1 MQGSLVVKVCCFFLL
16 SSFFSPTLS
25 AQTRSKYPASI
36 EEILA
41 LPEHEIDL
49 GIACLVLAKDAYPK
63 LKIEVFDKGID
74 FIARRIE
81 YLNKGTTDPVARIG
95 LLNTY
100 FFRPG
105 WWNDSVTF
113 TYDLDDLEA
122 AKTENQFLNGILAT
136 KKGSCVTMAML
147 YLVVADR
154 LGWPIKPVRSARH
167 FFCRYIEEGFTEN
180 NIEATCG
187 GGYLS
192 DQDYIDQVNIPEK
205 AVKNGVYLRTLTK
218 KEYIAS
224 ILQNNV
230 RYFEEKK
237 RDLDKALYYCKLS
250 ASLDSTFSGAYWNL
264 GQLIFDK
271 ATELDSLR
279 YEKIL
284 ALKARFYYQPQS
296 PQPQF
301 SARATYPPRYKTLPA
316 PSSLTMNERIE
327 SMKPKPLIFQK
338 QQKPSPQVFDQKR
351 EIDNAI
357 GESILQAEIQSIN
370 DEYGSIIKELIAESK
385 HWKNKAKELGIV
397 LKFPEEFF
405 LKQAKAIE
413 EFKRT
418 GKY

>member
-1 MQGSLVVKVCCFFLL
+1 MLSARFFRGRIFCLL
-16 SSFFSPTLS
+16 SFLFCIFSSPLP
-25 AQTRSKYPASI
+25 AQTRANYPESI
-36 EEILA
+36 EQILA
-41 LPEHEIDL
+41 LPDEEIDL
-49 GIACLVLAKDAYPK
+49 GIACLVLARDAYPK
-63 LKIEVFDKGID
+63 LRIQVFDKGID
-74 FIARRIE
+74 FIVKRIE

-122 AKTENQFLNGILAT
+122 TKTENQFLNGILAT

-154 LGWPIKPVRSARH
+154 LDWPIKPVRSARH
-167 FFCRYIEEGFTEN
+167 FYCRYVEEGFTEN

-187 GGYLS
+187 GGYLA
-192 DQDYIDQVNIPEK
+192 DQDYIDQTGIPEK

-230 RYFEEKK
+230 RYFTEKK
-237 RDLDKALYYCKLS
+237 KNLDKALYYCKLS

-264 GQLIFDK
+264 GQLLFDK

-284 ALKARFYYQPQS
+284 AL
-296 PQPQF
+296 
-301 SARATYPPRYKTLPA
+301 RATYSYQPRFASKATYPTQHYTAPTTSSMTMDQRIEALKPRPSFSQQDKPA
-316 PSSLTMNERIE
+316 PQS
-327 SMKPKPLIFQK
+327 
-338 QQKPSPQVFDQKR
+338 FDQR
-351 EIDNAI
+351 QEIDQAI
-357 GESILQAEIQSIN
+357 DQSILHPEIQSID
-370 DEYGSIIKELIAESK
+370 DEYGSVIKDLITESK
-385 HWKNKAKELGIV
+385 FWKSKAKDLGIV